1 MGKINVQ
8 NDIKEKQFFS
18 SRNIIDICTEILGQY
33 SINFYEINIIIS
45 YDEYVRKLKKDFF
58 EIDVYTDV
66 ISFNLEDEGD
76 PIDGEIYI
84 SWERVKENA
93 NTFEV
98 SLNSELKRVIIHGVL
113 HLIGYDDGTK
123 EEKQAMTDL
132 ENKFLDANSKLTL
145 I

>member
-98 SLNSELKRVIIHGVL
+98 SLNSELKRVIIHGIL

>member
-1 MGKINVQ
+1 MGKINFQ
-8 NDIKEKQFFS
+8 NDIKEKQLFS

-98 SLNSELKRVIIHGVL
+98 SLNSELKRVIIHGIL